1 MCLENPNFLPFKI
14 AFEELTTRQNEKVV
28 LALLKPGSAEFTI
41 FLLDLISGVTN

>member
-28 LALLKPGSAEFTI
+28 FGTFKTGLR
-41 FLLDLISGVTN
+41 